1 MKKFIGAI
9 VCIFML
15 CNRSFS
21 ANLEPTRYITPTDTT
36 KYFEKVPVRELN
48 KDFLFKKFPWM
59 SSILEDA
66 IKYFEE
72 LYSHHHF
79 NPNYNYED
87 PKNYCYFVDVRDNDN
102 ESDKIVVTLWCSTDG
117 DFPWFPD
124 EGYSAIKNGAKAYL
138 SFNER
143 SFYIREHKEILNVP
157 STGKIYYLKIGGPPT
172 NDGPELG
179 WEIKDGTIIQIDPY
193 GIIY

>member
-1 MKKFIGAI
+1 MTMRKFIGAM
-9 VCIFML
+9 VSFFML

-36 KYFEKVPVRELN
+36 TYFEKVPVRELN

-59 SSILEDA
+59 PLILDDA
-66 IKYFEE
+66 IKFFEDRYF
-72 LYSHHHF
+72 
-79 NPNYNYED
+79 NANYKDND
-87 PKNYCYFVDVRDNDN
+87 PKNYCYFVYVEDNDK
-102 ESDKIVVTLWCSTDG
+102 ESDKIVVTLWCSTTG
-117 DFPWFPD
+117 DIPSFPN
-124 EGYSAIKNGAKAYL
+124 EGYCAIKRSAKAYL

-143 SFYIREHKEILNVP
+143 SFYIREDKELLNVP
-157 STGKIYYLKIGGPPT
+157 STGKIYYLKLGCPHT

-179 WEIKDGTIIQIDPY
+179 WEIKDGTITQIDPY